1 MVKTSK
7 KRRHLKLKRA
17 KRITKRRIR
26 RMGGSNCEDEKCMY
40 SADGKHKFGLVAWR
54 EYRCQNK
61 NEKGEQCP
69 CGFHD

>member
-1 MVKTSK
+1 MVKSIKTRCRLKPKRSK
-7 KRRHLKLKRA
+7 RTIKRK
-17 KRITKRRIR
+17 I
-26 RMGGSNCEDEKCMY
+26 RMGGSNCEDKKCAY